1 MDMKTGNRDLLTGGI
16 KMEKKKERRMCRA
29 LSWILLALLVM
40 IIVPIGAVMFV
51 ISGLWSAADR
61 ALLRFNK

>member
-1 MDMKTGNRDLLTGGI
+1 
-16 KMEKKKERRMCRA
+16 MEKKKDRRMCRA
-29 LSWILLALLVM
+29 LSWILLALLVL
-40 IIVPIGAVMFV
+40 IIVPIGALMLV